1 MSSFPLICRFGALF
15 WLERSSGHA
24 PASPVMMAF
33 VSVPDPSSDS
43 GESESYESQSSS
55 EDPSPELAEV
65 AAARVERRAIALAAE
80 EAATSFAERLS
91 IRSGYR
97 QWELDF
103 HVGRCAWLRPSATL
117 MQSDWAIDSLQ
128 RAYMLV
134 SSPLRTS
141 ARCNCGAFFW
151 IDLYDVRQ

>member
-1 MSSFPLICRFGALF
+1 MSIPD
-15 WLERSSGHA
+15 
-24 PASPVMMAF
+24 PASD
-33 VSVPDPSSDS
+33 SV
-43 GESESYESQSSS
+43 ESESDESQSSS

-65 AAARVERRAIALAAE
+65 TSARVERRAIALAAE
-80 EAATSFAERLS
+80 EAATGFAERLS

-128 RAYMLV
+128 RAFMQV

-141 ARCNCGAFFW
+141 ARCNCGAILW
-151 IDLYDVRQ
+151 TDLYRVRQ